1 MHHTTTTTA
10 TATTL
15 ITLHYNYNLQLQ
27 LNYNPTT
34 LQLHLQLQLH
44 HTTLHPAVVVTWPL
58 QPLQPLQKTQLQPPF
73 GPSVGSLCH
82 PWVTTTNP
90 SYRFPILE
98 TSATALCGTTG
109 NTDQKGSKW
118 ELAKNELKWDAFQL
132 LQNLLAT
139 PFCLRTFWA
148 DVFPVRAARGMLIMM
163 LLPGRAVLRFPTDF
177 PPAPLEKRR
186 RSCGQLVSIIG
197 LNWSELGCWFWQC
210 DNGMTMGMHRQS
222 LVAAS
227 AKALSHCYL
236 SLLWNETCAS
246 LCVWTFLRLHRA
258 LALFEGEGQHLK
270 HHEPC
275 FGLWFYLPT
284 SFERAH
290 LFARCQPK
298 DPRIRAARLPF
309 TGQNDALLLEF
320 RVFTIHENCPPLKAI
335 RK

>member
-1 MHHTTTTTA
+1 MR
-10 TATTL
+10 
-15 ITLHYNYNLQLQ
+15 YYWE
-27 LNYNPTT
+27 Y
-34 LQLHLQLQLH
+34 
-44 HTTLHPAVVVTWPL
+44 WPKKL
-58 QPLQPLQKTQLQPPF
+58 KVR
-73 GPSVGSLCH
+73 VGKKWAQVRC
-82 PWVTTTNP
+82 
-90 SYRFPILE
+90 F
-98 TSATALCGTTG
+98 SATSEPLSHALLFE
-109 NTDQKGSKW
+109 NILSW
-118 ELAKNELKWDAFQL
+118 
-132 LQNLLAT
+132 
-139 PFCLRTFWA
+139 CL
-148 DVFPVRAARGMLIMM
+148 PRARDMLIMM

-222 LVAAS
+222 LVEAS

-258 LALFEGEGQHLK
+258 LALFEREGQHLK

-290 LFARCQPK
+290 LFERCQPK

-309 TGQNDALLLEF
+309 TGQHDALLCKF

>member
-1 MHHTTTTTA
+1 M
-10 TATTL
+10 
-15 ITLHYNYNLQLQ
+15 
-27 LNYNPTT
+27 
-34 LQLHLQLQLH
+34 
-44 HTTLHPAVVVTWPL
+44 
-58 QPLQPLQKTQLQPPF
+58 
-73 GPSVGSLCH
+73 SSLCAWYVDH
-82 PWVTTTNP
+82 DVA
-90 SYRFPILE
+90 SRSCRAAFSHGFS
-98 TSATALCGTTG
+98 TSAAWETEEELWATG
-109 NTDQKGSKW
+109 LN
-118 ELAKNELKWDAFQL
+118 N
-132 LQNLLAT
+132 
-139 PFCLRTFWA
+139 
-148 DVFPVRAARGMLIMM
+148 
-163 LLPGRAVLRFPTDF
+163 
-177 PPAPLEKRR
+177 
-186 RSCGQLVSIIG
+186 G

-210 DNGMTMGMHRQS
+210 DNGMTIGMHRQS
-222 LVAAS
+222 LVEAS

-290 LFARCQPK
+290 LFERCQPK

-309 TGQNDALLLEF
+309 TGQHDALLCKF